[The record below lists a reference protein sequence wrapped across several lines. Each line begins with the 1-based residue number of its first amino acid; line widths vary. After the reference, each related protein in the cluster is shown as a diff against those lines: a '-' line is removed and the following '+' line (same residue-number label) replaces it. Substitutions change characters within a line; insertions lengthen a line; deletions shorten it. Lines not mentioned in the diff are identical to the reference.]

1 MLQFAVQNLSADTSN
16 VLSIK
21 LRVRKKKTAPN
32 MHPNNSRL
40 VRSDPERMGQQT
52 RNKLESDDFEVV
64 RKSLSFWAIIIGLG
78 ITMWLAAL
86 ENSVITTAAPAILA
100 DIPMGD
106 NWIWLTNAFF
116 LASAAFQP
124 LLGQL
129 ANLFGRRW
137 TTLCVVAIFMI
148 GSGVCGGATNQAGL
162 IAGRAVQGI
171 GSGGILM
178 AFGMPPIRITKRLV
192 RLLTHLYIDTI
203 VSDLVPLRYRGYYI
217 AIILMIYSQYISQI
231 AGHIHFPCGLRH

>member
-1 MLQFAVQNLSADTSN
+1 MMDPSSSSSHQ
-16 VLSIK
+16 K
-21 LRVRKKKTAPN
+21 
-32 MHPNNSRL
+32 NSSPLL
-40 VRSDPERMGQQT
+40 VDSDPDADPERT
-52 RNKLESDDFEVV
+52 TTTLESADFDVV
-64 RKSLSFWAIIIGLG
+64 RKSLSFWAIIVGLG

-129 ANLFGRRW
+129 ANLFGRRV
-137 TTLCVVAIFMI
+137 TTLSVVALFMI

-178 AFGMPPIRITKRLV
+178 AFGMSTDVNRV
-192 RLLTHLYIDTI
+192 
-203 VSDLVPLRYRGYYI
+203 
-217 AIILMIYSQYISQI
+217 
-231 AGHIHFPCGLRH
+231 

>member
-1 MLQFAVQNLSADTSN
+1 MMMMMDPSHQNKSS
-16 VLSIK
+16 
-21 LRVRKKKTAPN
+21 P
-32 MHPNNSRL
+32 L
-40 VRSDPERMGQQT
+40 VDSDADPERMPT
-52 RNKLESDDFEVV
+52 SMDDFNHVSHEHEHLTSNRRTLESADFEVV
-64 RKSLSFWAIIIGLG
+64 RKSFSFWAIIVGLG

-137 TTLCVVAIFMI
+137 TTLSVVALFML

-178 AFGMPPIRITKRLV
+178 AFGV
-192 RLLTHLYIDTI
+192 
-203 VSDLVPLRYRGYYI
+203 
-217 AIILMIYSQYISQI
+217 
-231 AGHIHFPCGLRH
+231 